1 MTTSIKV
8 QGSEL
13 GGCFPNIMS
22 LLAWSQEPQNKGTL
36 YAAIIP
42 ANGAWSQEDPKFKVI
57 LCYTL
62 SLDTLDVENKQDNKQ
77 TNKQNPK
84 NQTYSFVRDAEAR

>member
-1 MTTSIKV
+1 M
-8 QGSEL
+8 
-13 GGCFPNIMS
+13 
-22 LLAWSQEPQNKGTL
+22 

-77 TNKQNPK
+77 TNKIPK
-84 NQTYSFVRDAEAR
+84 TRLTVLSGMQKPDSNCKHGGRGCSKD